1 MYPLYGSTDIRGS
14 SEGRN
19 QAIQDDLCG
28 HLELALH
35 VLNAAWE
42 VRHLPL
48 LEELT
53 YRTDNLLERIRQ
65 GLGSGDELTVI
76 HFIQNEVEPLFCTV
90 RKFGPRAQEA
100 VAAYEAAVD
109 RHVGTVYRKRKDFED
124 SVSQFNQNIA
134 AYLEREQVHA
144 QSAFPHYFE
153 KHQTDGLEYL
163 IYVGSSM
170 VEDGEFNLLY
180 VKSLRLWQ
188 VLLACG
194 IAWHAERLKTSLKV
208 PLQTTNLILAHH
220 SPLAVRFRFDEKRFD
235 VDGAYDVG
243 HEIVRS
249 RIDKAMVKGRAE
261 RLTQPGKISIVYSR
275 PEESQEMVRHIHF
288 LQSRDYLL
296 DDLEAVELE
305 DLPGV
310 QGLRGLRV
318 SVNLGSAALAARAGG
333 VTLGLE
339 LTA

>member
-1 MYPLYGSTDIRGS
+1 MQS
-14 SEGRN
+14 
-19 QAIQDDLCG
+19 
-28 HLELALH
+28 
-35 VLNAAWE
+35 
-42 VRHLPL
+42 
-48 LEELT
+48 
-53 YRTDNLLERIRQ
+53 
-65 GLGSGDELTVI
+65 
-76 HFIQNEVEPLFCTV
+76 
-90 RKFGPRAQEA
+90 
-100 VAAYEAAVD
+100 YEAAVD
-109 RHVGTVYRKRKDFED
+109 PHVGTVYRRRKDFED
-124 SVSQFNQNIA
+124 SVSQFNQRIA
-134 AYLEREQVHA
+134 AYLEREQIHA

-188 VLLACG
+188 LLLACG
-194 IAWHAERLKTSLKV
+194 IAWHVERLKTILKV

-249 RIDKAMVKGRAE
+249 RIDKAMVKGRDE
-261 RLTQPGKISIVYSR
+261 RLTQPGKIAIVYAR

-296 DDLEAVELE
+296 DDLEAVELD

-318 SVNLGSAALAARAGG
+318 SVNLRSPALAARAGG
-333 VTLGLE
+333 ATDGYE
-339 LTA
+339 PAA